1 MALRRANDGS
11 GMTVVD
17 VTTTDAAAEKLGAI
31 ACANLLENGEMPTG
45 SWNYAATGVTPSA
58 SQTAVKAAVSGVKN
72 YIKSAQISHST
83 LGAAVQIIIQD
94 GSTTLWQG
102 QLQTAATDAG
112 GFTLNFDPPLKG
124 TANTAVNV
132 TFSAGTTGNVYFN
145 LQGYTAV

>member
-1 MALRRANDGS
+1 M
-11 GMTVVD
+11 
-17 VTTTDAAAEKLGAI
+17 
-31 ACANLLENGEMPTG
+31 
-45 SWNYAATGVTPSA
+45 
-58 SQTAVKAAVSGVKN
+58 QVSH
-72 YIKSAQISHST
+72 AT
-83 LGAAVQIIIQD
+83 LGAAVTIIVQD

-124 TANTAVNV
+124 TANTATNV